1 MVQLVTTIQQASP
14 PGNSSEH
21 WGTRSFSSATVTF
34 LCVAIVTVLIWRLL
48 LKGVRVNLGVR
59 VAVYL
64 SEAASAVGL
73 SLVLARFDVLKKATY
88 IPTRAYQPDWHV
100 IFWAS
105 FWAALVAYYLVV
117 KLVAIVTKESEEFRS
132 KKLTSDLEKAN
143 VAVASLSRQRGLLVR
158 VTSFA
163 RSMVNK
169 KVARLC
175 ALLNHPALTTKQFV
189 DGLNPNLQ
197 VRANMKLIHE
207 FFKPPEGLNVNLRLA
222 LWMKAEADGAQPERM
237 VIAYSW
243 DGENE
248 SCFTNRSAH
257 RMRLLDP
264 MGTLSEV
271 VRFYSQPAQ
280 AVKTIPNCIE
290 AAENH
295 EFEFFY
301 PEQRNK
307 VASMILYKHVFSAQ
321 ARPVAVVLT
330 LVSSLPN
337 QFHREDEEQYKTFC
351 DEMLTRI
358 EMEWVLLQLTRK
370 LTEAREAA

>member
-1 MVQLVTTIQQASP
+1 MAQLVTTTLEASP
-14 PGNSSEH
+14 PGNSAEH
-21 WGTRSFSSATVTF
+21 WGTKSFSSATVTF
-34 LCVAIVTVLIWRLL
+34 LCVAIFAVCVWRLL
-48 LKGVRVNLGVR
+48 LKGVRANVGVR
-59 VAVYL
+59 VVVYL
-64 SEAASAVGL
+64 SEAAAAVGL
-73 SLVLARFDVLKKATY
+73 SLVLARFDVLKKVTY
-88 IPTRAYQPDWHV
+88 IPTAVYQPDWHV
-100 IFWAS
+100 VFWAS

-143 VAVASLSRQRGLLVR
+143 VAVASLSRQRSLLVR
-158 VTSFA
+158 ITSFA
-163 RSMVNK
+163 RGMVNK

-175 ALLNHPALTTKQFV
+175 ALLNHAALTPEQFV

-197 VRANMKLIHE
+197 VQANMKLIHE
-207 FFKPPEGLNVNLRLA
+207 FFKTPEGMNVNLRLA
-222 LWMKAEADGAQPERM
+222 LWMKADADAVLPERM

-248 SCFTNRSAH
+248 YCFSNRSAD

-264 MGTLSEV
+264 MGTLSEI

-280 AVKTIPNCIE
+280 AIKTIPNCIE
-290 AAENH
+290 AADNR

-321 ARPVAVVLT
+321 SKPVAVVLI
-330 LVSSLPN
+330 LVSSLLN
-337 QFHREDEEQYKTFC
+337 QFHREDEEQYKTFF

-358 EMEWVLLQLTRK
+358 EMEWILLQLTQK
-370 LTEAREAA
+370 LTNAREAA

>member
-1 MVQLVTTIQQASP
+1 MALLAVLV
-14 PGNSSEH
+14 
-21 WGTRSFSSATVTF
+21 
-34 LCVAIVTVLIWRLL
+34 WRYLS
-48 LKGVRVNLGVR
+48 KGVRVNLGIR
-59 VAVYL
+59 VTVYL
-64 SEAASAVGL
+64 SEAAAAVGL
-73 SLVLARFDVLKKATY
+73 SLVATRFDIFKKATY
-88 IPTRAYQPDWHV
+88 TPTSVYQPDWHV
-100 IFWAS
+100 VFWAS

-117 KLVAIVTKESEEFRS
+117 KLVAIVTKEGEEFRS

-158 VTSFA
+158 ITSFA
-163 RSMVNK
+163 RNMVNK

-175 ALLNHPALTTKQFV
+175 ALLNHPTLTTQQFV

-197 VRANMKLIHE
+197 VQANMKLIHE
-207 FFKPPEGLNVNLRLA
+207 FFKIPEGLNVKLRLA
-222 LWMKAEADGAQPERM
+222 LWMKAEADGVQPERM

-248 SCFTNRSAH
+248 NCFTNRSAH
-257 RMRLLDP
+257 RMKLLDP

-280 AVKTIPNCIE
+280 AIKTISNCIE

-321 ARPVAVVLT
+321 SKPVAVVLA

-337 QFHREDEEQYKTFC
+337 QFHREDEEQYMSFF

-370 LTEAREAA
+370 LTETREAA